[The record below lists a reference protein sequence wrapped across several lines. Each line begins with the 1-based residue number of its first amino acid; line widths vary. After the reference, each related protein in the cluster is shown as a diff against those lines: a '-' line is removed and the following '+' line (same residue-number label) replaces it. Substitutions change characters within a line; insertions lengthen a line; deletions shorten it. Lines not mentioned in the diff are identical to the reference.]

1 MQLQPP
7 HRRSSQLPLE
17 HQFRNILS
25 QHPVD
30 CLMIDGCD
38 TGVWSPWM
46 SSAPLDKQPKAI
58 LLFAQAIHLEM
69 ESGAASK
76 THRKSMEKLGY
87 SIHFW
92 LMEAGDFGSAVSK
105 LRLRTSCTQETSDQ
119 PQEPKRP
126 SPNKLPVRPM
136 SDLLMPVGVPF
147 QHGLR

>member
-1 MQLQPP
+1 
-7 HRRSSQLPLE
+7 
-17 HQFRNILS
+17 
-25 QHPVD
+25 
-30 CLMIDGCD
+30 
-38 TGVWSPWM
+38 M